1 MIKSF
6 IKLCIYFCAAVG
18 FLFFVFLTISA
29 YHKISSYRFL
39 NAQNKV
45 IIVNLD
51 EEFPEKAKNGLLNS
65 FIYGA
70 QTSFSSLLMALKR
83 AEEDPSVKTLLVIGN
98 DSSLGLAQTQEL
110 RAAVLRLK
118 KAGKETIFWAE
129 DISLKEYYLAS
140 VFEERISPESG
151 EMSLTGLRLGMPF
164 VKEGL
169 EKFGIQPQF
178 YGKFEYKS
186 AIASLT
192 EEEMPEPVKR
202 NMEEVLSN
210 LFRTLV
216 YETETVLKK
225 QEGYVSSFE
234 ELIND
239 APFSAQKGLEKK
251 LLTRLAYYEDIIDEE
266 TEKNLIPVPVSVYSS
281 LEEDSYTSGSH
292 QLALIYIAGDIQ
304 SGTDSTDSFGFVEA
318 TGSASAVTQIAAA
331 REDSSVKAILLRI
344 DSGGGS
350 YTASDAIR
358 HQVLKA
364 KEEKPVVCSIGNTGA
379 SGAYFIASACSV
391 ILADSLSLT
400 GSIGV
405 FGLSPTVNRFLSRYP
420 GISVDGVQT
429 DPAAAVYF
437 PFLPQ
442 SEETASVRSLEMQAV
457 YDRFLELTAQSRGW
471 TVEEAAAVAGGKV
484 YTGFQAAQIGLVD
497 EIGGFS
503 QAVAAVLKKADWE
516 GHAVEI
522 EYLTHAL
529 SFTEA
534 LLGRGGIPLSRLSA
548 ARKEFF
554 TALLLPS
561 AGQPAALFHP
571 VDTTEI
577 TEKKGA
583 SF

>member
-405 FGLSPTVNRFLSRYP
+405 FGGKVVFK
-420 GISVDGVQT
+420 D
-429 DPAAAVYF
+429 
-437 PFLPQ
+437 
-442 SEETASVRSLEMQAV
+442 
-457 YDRFLELTAQSRGW
+457 FLEKFGIRFDSIQMGKNAGFYDLTQPWNEEQIQIFNKSLDRVYKDFTKKVAQSRHL
-471 TVEEAAAVAGGKV
+471 TEEEMDTRAGGRLFS
-484 YTGFQAAQIGLVD
+484 G
-497 EIGGFS
+497 S
-503 QAVAAVLKKADWE
+503 QAQLNNLIDHT
-516 GHAVEI
+516 GG
-522 EYLTHAL
+522 L
-529 SFTEA
+529 TEA
-534 LLGRGGIPLSRLSA
+534 IQTAGEILEYPNDFRFQIITYDSEDDFSLKDLISNPLLKSSLFVSGGKSFDAWRFAQDFLNA
-548 ARKEFF
+548 KGMARSPYVL
-554 TALLLPS
+554 TC
-561 AGQPAALFHP
+561 
-571 VDTTEI
+571 D
-577 TEKKGA
+577 
-583 SF
+583 

>member
-83 AEEDPSVKTLLVIGN
+83 AEEDPSVKTLLVIAN
-98 DSSLGLAQTQEL
+98 NSSLGLAQTQEL

-118 KAGKETIFWAE
+118 KAGKKTIFWAE

-405 FGLSPTVNRFLSRYP
+405 FGGKVVFR
-420 GISVDGVQT
+420 D
-429 DPAAAVYF
+429 
-437 PFLPQ
+437 
-442 SEETASVRSLEMQAV
+442 
-457 YDRFLELTAQSRGW
+457 FLEKFGIRFDSIQMGKNAGFYDLTQPWNEEQIQIFNKSLDRAYKDFTKKVAQSRHL
-471 TVEEAAAVAGGKV
+471 TEEEMDTRARGRLFSGSQAQLNNLIDHTGGLTEAIQTAGEILEYPNDFRFQIITYDSEDDFSLKDLISNPLLKSSLFVSGGKS
-484 YTGFQAAQIGLVD
+484 FDAWRFAQDFLNAKGMAR
-497 EIGGFS
+497 S
-503 QAVAAVLKKADWE
+503 PYVLTCD
-516 GHAVEI
+516 
-522 EYLTHAL
+522 
-529 SFTEA
+529 
-534 LLGRGGIPLSRLSA
+534 
-548 ARKEFF
+548 
-554 TALLLPS
+554 
-561 AGQPAALFHP
+561 
-571 VDTTEI
+571 
-577 TEKKGA
+577 
-583 SF
+583 

>member
-98 DSSLGLAQTQEL
+98 NSSLGLAQTQEL

-118 KAGKETIFWAE
+118 KAGKKTIFWAE

-405 FGLSPTVNRFLSRYP
+405 FGGKVVFR
-420 GISVDGVQT
+420 D
-429 DPAAAVYF
+429 
-437 PFLPQ
+437 
-442 SEETASVRSLEMQAV
+442 
-457 YDRFLELTAQSRGW
+457 FLEKFGIRFDSIQMGKNAGFYDLTQPWNEEQIQIFNKSLDRVYKDFTKKVAQSRHL
-471 TVEEAAAVAGGKV
+471 TEEEMDTRARGRLFSGSQAQLNNLIDHTGGLTEAIQTAGEILEYPNDFRFQIITYDSEDDFSLKDLISNPLLKSSLFVSGGKS
-484 YTGFQAAQIGLVD
+484 FDAWRFAQDFLNAKGMAR
-497 EIGGFS
+497 S
-503 QAVAAVLKKADWE
+503 PYVLTCD
-516 GHAVEI
+516 
-522 EYLTHAL
+522 
-529 SFTEA
+529 
-534 LLGRGGIPLSRLSA
+534 
-548 ARKEFF
+548 
-554 TALLLPS
+554 
-561 AGQPAALFHP
+561 
-571 VDTTEI
+571 
-577 TEKKGA
+577 
-583 SF
+583 

>member
-45 IIVNLD
+45 IIVNLN

-70 QTSFSSLLMALKR
+70 QTSFSSLLLALKR

-98 DSSLGLAQTQEL
+98 NSSLGLAQTQEL

-118 KAGKETIFWAE
+118 KAGKKTIFWAE
-129 DISLKEYYLAS
+129 DTSLKEYYLAS

-239 APFSAQKGLEKK
+239 APFSAQEGLEKK

-281 LEEDSYTSGSH
+281 LPSSILRATFNPERTVPTVSDLWRRRG
-292 QLALIYIAGDIQ
+292 QLLLLRKLQPRVKTALSKLSCCALTRAVVPTRRRTPYAIRCSKQKKKSLLSVLSAIPELPALI
-304 SGTDSTDSFGFVEA
+304 SLH
-318 TGSASAVTQIAAA
+318 
-331 REDSSVKAILLRI
+331 R
-344 DSGGGS
+344 
-350 YTASDAIR
+350 
-358 HQVLKA
+358 
-364 KEEKPVVCSIGNTGA
+364 PVPLFWRTH
-379 SGAYFIASACSV
+379 
-391 ILADSLSLT
+391 
-400 GSIGV
+400 
-405 FGLSPTVNRFLSRYP
+405 FL
-420 GISVDGVQT
+420 
-429 DPAAAVYF
+429 
-437 PFLPQ
+437 
-442 SEETASVRSLEMQAV
+442 
-457 YDRFLELTAQSRGW
+457 
-471 TVEEAAAVAGGKV
+471 
-484 YTGFQAAQIGLVD
+484 
-497 EIGGFS
+497 
-503 QAVAAVLKKADWE
+503 
-516 GHAVEI
+516 
-522 EYLTHAL
+522 
-529 SFTEA
+529 
-534 LLGRGGIPLSRLSA
+534 
-548 ARKEFF
+548 
-554 TALLLPS
+554 
-561 AGQPAALFHP
+561 
-571 VDTTEI
+571 
-577 TEKKGA
+577 
-583 SF
+583 

>member
-405 FGLSPTVNRFLSRYP
+405 FGGKVVFK
-420 GISVDGVQT
+420 D
-429 DPAAAVYF
+429 
-437 PFLPQ
+437 
-442 SEETASVRSLEMQAV
+442 
-457 YDRFLELTAQSRGW
+457 FLEKFGIRFDSIQMGKNAGFYDLTQPWNEEQIQIFNKSLDRAYKDFTKKVAQSRHL
-471 TVEEAAAVAGGKV
+471 TEEEMDTRARGRLFSG
-484 YTGFQAAQIGLVD
+484 
-497 EIGGFS
+497 S
-503 QAVAAVLKKADWE
+503 QAQLNNLIDHT
-516 GHAVEI
+516 GG
-522 EYLTHAL
+522 L
-529 SFTEA
+529 TEA
-534 LLGRGGIPLSRLSA
+534 IQTAGEILEYPNDFRFQIITYDSEDDFSLKDLISNPLLKSSLFVSGEKSFDAWRFAQDFLNAKGM
-548 ARKEFF
+548 ARSPYVL
-554 TALLLPS
+554 TC
-561 AGQPAALFHP
+561 
-571 VDTTEI
+571 D
-577 TEKKGA
+577 
-583 SF
+583 

>member
-98 DSSLGLAQTQEL
+98 NSSLGLAQTQEL

-400 GSIGV
+400 GSVGV
-405 FGLSPTVNRFLSRYP
+405 FGGKVVFK
-420 GISVDGVQT
+420 D
-429 DPAAAVYF
+429 
-437 PFLPQ
+437 
-442 SEETASVRSLEMQAV
+442 
-457 YDRFLELTAQSRGW
+457 FLEKFGIRFDSIQMGKNAGFYDLTQPWNEEQIQIFNKSLDRVYKDFTKKVAQSRHL
-471 TVEEAAAVAGGKV
+471 TEEEMDTRARGRLFSGSQAQLNNLIDHTGGLTEAIQTAGEILEYPNDFRFQIITYDSEDDFSLKDLISNPLLKSSLFVSGGKS
-484 YTGFQAAQIGLVD
+484 FDAWRFAQDFLNAKGMAR
-497 EIGGFS
+497 S
-503 QAVAAVLKKADWE
+503 PYVLTCD
-516 GHAVEI
+516 
-522 EYLTHAL
+522 
-529 SFTEA
+529 
-534 LLGRGGIPLSRLSA
+534 
-548 ARKEFF
+548 
-554 TALLLPS
+554 
-561 AGQPAALFHP
+561 
-571 VDTTEI
+571 
-577 TEKKGA
+577 
-583 SF
+583 

>member
-18 FLFFVFLTISA
+18 FLFFVFLTIGA

-45 IIVNLD
+45 IIVNLN
-51 EEFPEKAKNGLLNS
+51 EEFPEKAKNGLLNTL
-65 FIYGA
+65 IYGA
-70 QTSFSSLLMALKR
+70 QTSFSSLLLALKR

-118 KAGKETIFWAE
+118 KAGKKTIFWAE

-151 EMSLTGLRLGMPF
+151 EMNLTGLRLGMPF

-405 FGLSPTVNRFLSRYP
+405 FGGKVVFK
-420 GISVDGVQT
+420 D
-429 DPAAAVYF
+429 
-437 PFLPQ
+437 
-442 SEETASVRSLEMQAV
+442 
-457 YDRFLELTAQSRGW
+457 FLEKFGIRFDSIQMGKNAGFYDLTQPWNEEQIQIFNKSLDRVYKDFTKKVAQSRHL
-471 TVEEAAAVAGGKV
+471 TEEEMDTRARGRLFSGSQAQLNNLIDHTGGLTEAIQTAGEILEYPNDFRFQIITYDSEDDFSLKDLISNPLLKSSLFVSGGKS
-484 YTGFQAAQIGLVD
+484 FDAWRFAQDFLNAKGMAR
-497 EIGGFS
+497 S
-503 QAVAAVLKKADWE
+503 PYVLTCD
-516 GHAVEI
+516 
-522 EYLTHAL
+522 
-529 SFTEA
+529 
-534 LLGRGGIPLSRLSA
+534 
-548 ARKEFF
+548 
-554 TALLLPS
+554 
-561 AGQPAALFHP
+561 
-571 VDTTEI
+571 
-577 TEKKGA
+577 
-583 SF
+583 

>member
-98 DSSLGLAQTQEL
+98 NSSLGLAQTQEL

-118 KAGKETIFWAE
+118 KAGKKTIFWAE

-405 FGLSPTVNRFLSRYP
+405 FGGKVVFK
-420 GISVDGVQT
+420 D
-429 DPAAAVYF
+429 
-437 PFLPQ
+437 
-442 SEETASVRSLEMQAV
+442 
-457 YDRFLELTAQSRGW
+457 FLEKFGIRFDSIQMGKNAGFYDLTQPWNEEQIQIFNKSLDRAYKDFTKKVAQSRHL
-471 TVEEAAAVAGGKV
+471 TEEEMDTRARGRLFSGSQAQLNNLIDHTGGLTEAIQTAGEILEYPNDFRFQIITYDSEDDFSLKDLISNPLLKSSLFVSGGKS
-484 YTGFQAAQIGLVD
+484 FDAWRFAQDFLNAKGMAR
-497 EIGGFS
+497 S
-503 QAVAAVLKKADWE
+503 PYVLTCD
-516 GHAVEI
+516 
-522 EYLTHAL
+522 
-529 SFTEA
+529 
-534 LLGRGGIPLSRLSA
+534 
-548 ARKEFF
+548 
-554 TALLLPS
+554 
-561 AGQPAALFHP
+561 
-571 VDTTEI
+571 
-577 TEKKGA
+577 
-583 SF
+583 

>member
-45 IIVNLD
+45 IIVNLN
-51 EEFPEKAKNGLLNS
+51 EEFPEKAKNGLLNTL
-65 FIYGA
+65 IYGA
-70 QTSFSSLLMALKR
+70 QTSFSSLLLALKR

-118 KAGKETIFWAE
+118 KAGKKTIFWAE

-239 APFSAQKGLEKK
+239 APFSAQEGLEKK

-318 TGSASAVTQIAAA
+318 TGTASAVTQIAAA

-405 FGLSPTVNRFLSRYP
+405 FGGKVVFK
-420 GISVDGVQT
+420 D
-429 DPAAAVYF
+429 
-437 PFLPQ
+437 
-442 SEETASVRSLEMQAV
+442 
-457 YDRFLELTAQSRGW
+457 FLEKFGIRFDSIQMGKNAGFYDLTQPWNEEQIQIFNKSLDRAYKDFTKKVAQSRHL
-471 TVEEAAAVAGGKV
+471 TEEEMDTRARGRLFSGSQAQLNNLIDHTGGLTEAIQTAGEILEYPNDFRFQIITYDSEDDFSLKDLISNPLLKSSLFVSGGKS
-484 YTGFQAAQIGLVD
+484 FDAWRFAQDFLNAKGMAR
-497 EIGGFS
+497 S
-503 QAVAAVLKKADWE
+503 PYVLTCD
-516 GHAVEI
+516 
-522 EYLTHAL
+522 
-529 SFTEA
+529 
-534 LLGRGGIPLSRLSA
+534 
-548 ARKEFF
+548 
-554 TALLLPS
+554 
-561 AGQPAALFHP
+561 
-571 VDTTEI
+571 
-577 TEKKGA
+577 
-583 SF
+583 

>member
-45 IIVNLD
+45 IIVNLN

-70 QTSFSSLLMALKR
+70 QTSFSSLLLALKR

-98 DSSLGLAQTQEL
+98 NSSLGLAQTQEL

-118 KAGKETIFWAE
+118 KAGKKTIFWAE
-129 DISLKEYYLAS
+129 DTSLKEYYLAS

-239 APFSAQKGLEKK
+239 APFSAQEGLEKK

-318 TGSASAVTQIAAA
+318 TGSASVVTQIAAA

-405 FGLSPTVNRFLSRYP
+405 FGGKVVFR
-420 GISVDGVQT
+420 D
-429 DPAAAVYF
+429 
-437 PFLPQ
+437 
-442 SEETASVRSLEMQAV
+442 
-457 YDRFLELTAQSRGW
+457 FLEKFGIRFDSIQIGKNAGFYDLTQPWNEEQIQIFNKSLDRAYKDFTKKVAQSRHL
-471 TVEEAAAVAGGKV
+471 TEEEMDTRARGRLFSGSQAQLNNLIDHTGGLTEAIQTAGEILEYPNDFRFQIITYDSEDDFSLKDLISNPLLKSSLFVSGGKS
-484 YTGFQAAQIGLVD
+484 FDAWRFAQDFLNAKGMAR
-497 EIGGFS
+497 S
-503 QAVAAVLKKADWE
+503 PYVLTCD
-516 GHAVEI
+516 
-522 EYLTHAL
+522 
-529 SFTEA
+529 
-534 LLGRGGIPLSRLSA
+534 
-548 ARKEFF
+548 
-554 TALLLPS
+554 
-561 AGQPAALFHP
+561 
-571 VDTTEI
+571 
-577 TEKKGA
+577 
-583 SF
+583 